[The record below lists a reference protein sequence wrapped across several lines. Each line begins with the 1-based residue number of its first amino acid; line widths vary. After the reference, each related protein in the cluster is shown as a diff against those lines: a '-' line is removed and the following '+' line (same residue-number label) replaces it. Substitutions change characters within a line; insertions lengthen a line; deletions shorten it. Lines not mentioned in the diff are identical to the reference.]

1 MLTDQNFKIVLN
13 TLNVINI
20 IVGMQQQKYRYE
32 KLMRHEM
39 DNVGKPNQFI
49 WGISNS
55 CLSKHIP

>member
-39 DNVGKPNQFI
+39 ENVGK
-49 WGISNS
+49 S
-55 CLSKHIP
+55 IPF